1 MSIETHGTG
10 TASPSAALFNIAIIV
25 GGVSGLLW
33 LSTLGDNDIRSKMD
47 FFGTGAGNFVAM
59 ILFLI
64 PPVILIRK
72 ISGGEMTAKKLT
84 YSIVAM
90 ISVQLLLFAYTPAI
104 VKAYQSTGANI
115 ADFIID
121 SKR

>member
-1 MSIETHGTG
+1 MATETHGTG
-10 TASPSAALFNIAIIV
+10 TGSAWATLFNIAMTV
-25 GGVSGLLW
+25 SGVSALFW

-47 FFGTGAGNFVAM
+47 FFGTGVGNFVAM

-64 PPVILIRK
+64 PPVILMRK
-72 ISGGEMTAKKLT
+72 ISDGEMTAKKLT

-90 ISVQLLLFAYTPAI
+90 LSVQMLLFAYTPAI
-104 VKAYQSTGANI
+104 MKAYQSTGAYI

-121 SKR
+121 SKK